1 MKKIIVTGH
10 VGKDPEMRADQ
21 SGNQL
26 ATSSVGVSVGTKQN
40 PKTDWCDV
48 TCNGKLADIARNYVK
63 KGTKVLIE
71 GYPTAS
77 AYINRDNEAV
87 ASLRIY
93 ANNVELLS
101 KKEDEQ
107 ADTAMNHGNE
117 PVYQLPETNATTAGA
132 ELPMTAE
139 VPF

>member
-1 MKKIIVTGH
+1 
-10 VGKDPEMRADQ
+10 MRADQ
-21 SGNQL
+21 SGNQF
-26 ATSSVGVSVGTKQN
+26 ATFSVGVSVGTKQN

-71 GYPTAS
+71 GYPTAT

-107 ADTAMNHGNE
+107 ADTAMNQFISYRRPMPQLQVLN
-117 PVYQLPETNATTAGA
+117 YQ
-132 ELPMTAE
+132 
-139 VPF
+139 